1 LKDREKWSSK
11 NKKRNFI
18 QESESMRVLLISA
31 NTEQINMPV
40 LPLGLAYVAAAADRQ
55 GHTVKIDT
63 QKALQEAIDGFNP
76 EIIGISVRNI
86 DDQNMENPRF
96 LLDSIKEVV
105 TNCRK
110 FSDATIVLGGA
121 GYSIFPQAT
130 LDFLKA
136 DMGIQGEGESAFLTL
151 LERLH
156 DKKVFSEIPGL
167 YIPGQTSRSES
178 GYIKNLNNITL
189 PLPDVHL
196 SLPSTLK
203 DREIWIP
210 FQSRR
215 GCSLDCSYCSTA
227 TIEGQIIRKHDP
239 KKVVEAITKYT
250 EVGLDHFFFVDNTF
264 NLPRAYANTLCEQL
278 ISSKLKIIWRCILY
292 PWKVDDELIEKMAKA
307 GCKDVSLGFETGSEK
322 ILTKMNKKYSP
333 ADVRQ
338 ISERLKKFGIG
349 RMGFLLFGGPGE
361 TKETVNESLEFA
373 DSLDLEAMKI
383 TIGIRIYPH
392 TSLQKTAIKEG
403 LISADDNLLMPKFYI
418 VKGLEGWLLIKN
430 SNFKTL
436 NI

>member
-1 LKDREKWSSK
+1 
-11 NKKRNFI
+11 
-18 QESESMRVLLISA
+18 MRVLLISA

-40 LPLGLAYVAAAADRQ
+40 LPLGLAYVAAAADSR
-55 GHTVKIDT
+55 GHTVKMLNLMMQNDT
-63 QKALQEAIDGFNP
+63 LKALHEAIVEFNP

-96 LLDSIKEVV
+96 LLETVKDVV

-110 FSDATIVLGGA
+110 YSDATIVLGGA

-151 LERLH
+151 LNRLH
-156 DKKVFSEIPGL
+156 NKKDLSEIPGL
-167 YIPGQTSRSES
+167 YLPGQKSQRESEYLKS
-178 GYIKNLNNITL
+178 LTDILL

-196 SLPSTLK
+196 STPSTLK
-203 DREIWIP
+203 DQEIWIP

-215 GCSLDCSYCSTA
+215 GCPMDCSYCSTA
-227 TIEGQIIRKHDP
+227 TIEGRIIRKHDP
-239 KKVVEAITKYT
+239 KKVVEAITKYV

-264 NLPRAYANTLCEQL
+264 NLPSAYANTLCEQL
-278 ISSKLKIIWRCILY
+278 ISSKLKITWRCILY
-292 PWKVDDELIEKMAKA
+292 PWKVDDELVEKMAKA
-307 GCKDVSLGFETGSEK
+307 GCREVSIGFESGSEK
-322 ILTKMNKKYSP
+322 ILAKMNKKYLP

-338 ISERLKKFGIG
+338 ISDRLKKFGIS

-361 TKETVNESLEFA
+361 TKETANESLEFA

-392 TSLQKTAIKEG
+392 TSLALTAIKEG
-403 LISADDNLLMPKFYI
+403 LITADDNLLIPKFYI
-418 VKGLEGWLLIKN
+418 VKGLEGWLRETVKAWMEN
-430 SNFKTL
+430 RPHWVM
-436 NI
+436 

>member
-1 LKDREKWSSK
+1 
-11 NKKRNFI
+11 
-18 QESESMRVLLISA
+18 MRVLLISA

-55 GHTVKIDT
+55 GHTVKMHNLMMHTDT
-63 QKALQEAIDGFNP
+63 QKALHETIDGFNP

-96 LLDSIKEVV
+96 LLNTVKEVV

-110 FSDATIVLGGA
+110 YSDATIVLGGA

-130 LDFLKA
+130 LDFLEA
-136 DMGIQGEGESAFLTL
+136 DIGIQGEGESAFLNL

-156 DKKVFSEIPGL
+156 DKKDFSEIPGL
-167 YIPGQTSRSES
+167 YLPGQTSRSES
-178 GYIKNLNNITL
+178 GYIKSLNDITL

-196 SLPSTLK
+196 SLPSTIK
-203 DREIWIP
+203 DQEIWVP

-227 TIEGQIIRKHDP
+227 TIEGRIIRKHDP
-239 KKVVEAITKYT
+239 KKVVEAISRYA
-250 EVGLDHFFFVDNTF
+250 EIGLDHFFFVDNTF
-264 NLPRAYANTLCEQL
+264 NIPNSHANTLCEQL
-278 ISSKLKIIWRCILY
+278 ILSKLKVTWRCILY
-292 PWKVDDELIEKMAKA
+292 PWKVDDELVEKMAKA
-307 GCKDVSLGFETGSEK
+307 GCRDVSLGFESGSKK
-322 ILTKMNKKYSP
+322 ILAKMNKKYLS

-361 TKETVNESLEFA
+361 TEETVNESLEFA
-373 DSLDLEAMKI
+373 DSLDLETMKI
-383 TIGIRIYPH
+383 TIGIRIYPQ
-392 TSLQKTAIKEG
+392 TSLAQTAIKEG
-403 LISADDNLLMPKFYI
+403 MIRANDSLLIPKFYI
-418 VKGLEGWLLIKN
+418 AKGLEGWLRETVKDWME
-430 SNFKTL
+430 TRPHWVM
-436 NI
+436 